1 MFSCG
6 PYFHAFTAIP
16 RRQPLDLSY
25 GQAQPVGRTPWLELA
40 VHHILNDLESVQL
53 AHRHRYP
60 FCRSHLGLQHREHGG
75 RIAYAARKRTFLSSQ
90 KRTLLKSRNIR
101 FVDNCDY
108 VKSQS
113 NLGGHH
119 SPDRMIRQTP
129 ALLST
134 SQCGS
139 LQFAPHP
146 SQEAQTPNAPSK
158 HAHRKNC
165 DQRKH
170 ARTVPHATYHHAKER
185 EAPRTHKQRLR
196 FGLAENLPALMVTP
210 SNQRLPV
217 AGFLE
222 VDSDGHPG
230 LDTRPP

>member
-101 FVDNCDY
+101 AVDNCDY

-113 NLGGHH
+113 NLGGH
-119 SPDRMIRQTP
+119 P
-129 ALLST
+129 
-134 SQCGS
+134 
-139 LQFAPHP
+139 F
-146 SQEAQTPNAPSK
+146 
-158 HAHRKNC
+158 
-165 DQRKH
+165 
-170 ARTVPHATYHHAKER
+170 
-185 EAPRTHKQRLR
+185 
-196 FGLAENLPALMVTP
+196 
-210 SNQRLPV
+210 
-217 AGFLE
+217 
-222 VDSDGHPG
+222 
-230 LDTRPP
+230 TRPHDSTNARAIGHLPMRKPPIRAAPFAGGTNAERPQQTRTPQKLRSTKARSNRTARHVPPRKRARSSTHT